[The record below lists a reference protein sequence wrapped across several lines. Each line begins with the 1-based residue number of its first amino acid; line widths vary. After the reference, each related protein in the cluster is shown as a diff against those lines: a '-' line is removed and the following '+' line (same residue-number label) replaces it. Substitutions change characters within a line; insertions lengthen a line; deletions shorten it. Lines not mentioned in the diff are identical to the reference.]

1 MGKKI
6 KIEKATIILQ
16 KLKEEKALLIK
27 QKQDSESSFSSRS
40 SLIKDNVCKL
50 EEDVKLKSVALENLC
65 AINEK
70 MKVNLENLRLSN
82 EEKTSANSKLVASI
96 ATIEKERDE
105 LTNLVS
111 KKKIVLENVVVACE
125 EEDKIEKD
133 LEMIRADL
141 RVCEENRKLMER
153 EASSYENIDNQ
164 KVGLEKEKANR
175 QNRLILLKEKED
187 NYVKTLS
194 LINGQLAELQV
205 EEDGTRDLLIK
216 YEKEVE
222 MLEYEI
228 TSAEKANATKL
239 EGLTKAEAELRAKE
253 KRINEI
259 ELSLED
265 LVKSKESKEG

>member
-6 KIEKATIILQ
+6 KIEKATIILK

-27 QKQDSESSFSSRS
+27 QKQDSEDSFSSRS
-40 SLIKDNVCKL
+40 SLIKDNVSKL

-82 EEKTSANSKLVASI
+82 EEKSSANSKLVASI
-96 ATIEKERDE
+96 ATIEKEKDE
-105 LTNLVS
+105 LINLVS

-141 RVCEENRKLMER
+141 RICEENRKMMER
-153 EASSYENIDNQ
+153 EASSYENIDYQ

-187 NYVKTLS
+187 NYVKT
-194 LINGQLAELQV
+194 
-205 EEDGTRDLLIK
+205 
-216 YEKEVE
+216 
-222 MLEYEI
+222 
-228 TSAEKANATKL
+228 
-239 EGLTKAEAELRAKE
+239 
-253 KRINEI
+253 
-259 ELSLED
+259 
-265 LVKSKESKEG
+265 

>member
-40 SLIKDNVCKL
+40 SLIKDNVSKL
-50 EEDVKLKSVALENLC
+50 KEDVKLKSVALEDLR

-82 EEKTSANSKLVASI
+82 EEKSSANSKLVASI

-111 KKKIVLENVVVACE
+111 KKKIDLENIVVACE

-133 LEMIRADL
+133 LEMIHADL
-141 RVCEENRKLMER
+141 RVCEENRKMMER
-153 EASSYENIDNQ
+153 EVSSYENIDYQ

-187 NYVKTLS
+187 NYVKT
-194 LINGQLAELQV
+194 
-205 EEDGTRDLLIK
+205 
-216 YEKEVE
+216 
-222 MLEYEI
+222 
-228 TSAEKANATKL
+228 
-239 EGLTKAEAELRAKE
+239 
-253 KRINEI
+253 
-259 ELSLED
+259 
-265 LVKSKESKEG
+265 